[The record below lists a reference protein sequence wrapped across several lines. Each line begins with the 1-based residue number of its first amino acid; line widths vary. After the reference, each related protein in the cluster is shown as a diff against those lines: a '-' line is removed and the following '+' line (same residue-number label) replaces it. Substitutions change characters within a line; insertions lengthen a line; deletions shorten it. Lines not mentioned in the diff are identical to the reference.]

1 MKITLLHPLASSHCD
16 PALLSPRGMTR
27 FARAADEAGFDAL
40 AFTEHPA
47 PPQKWL
53 DTGGHGSL
61 DPFGAL
67 AFCAAV
73 TERIRLMTYLLVL
86 PYRPPLVTL
95 KAATT
100 IDQLSEGRLMLTVG
114 NGYLASEFRNLGL
127 DFDSRVEAFDDALDV
142 LRAGWNRPTLNFE
155 NERLT
160 FKEVALSPAPSQASL
175 PILIGGNSG
184 VARRRAAKVAD
195 GWSPLVSTPERSA
208 RNRMAAITSVE
219 ELRVAVAK
227 MRDTATEAGRD
238 ADALFVQTDFPL
250 GEPRVSMTAPRDDH
264 LALLSELA
272 DAGVQSL
279 VVRPPGDDIEKS
291 IDVVRA
297 YSEEILPSV

>member
-1 MKITLLHPLASSHCD
+1 MKITLLHPLAASDCH
-16 PALLSPRGMTR
+16 PALLAPPGIAR

-61 DPFGAL
+61 DPFAAL
-67 AFCAAV
+67 AFSAAV

-86 PYRPPLVTL
+86 PYRSPLVTL

-100 IDQLSEGRLMLTVG
+100 VDHLSDGRLTLTVG

-127 DFDSRVEAFDDALDV
+127 DFDNRVQAFDDALDV
-142 LRAGWNRPTLNFE
+142 LKAGWGEATLNFD
-155 NERLT
+155 NERLS
-160 FKEVALSPAPSQASL
+160 FKDVALSPTPRQSSL

-184 VARRRAAKVAD
+184 VARRRAARVAD

-227 MRDTATEAGRD
+227 MRETATEAGRD

-250 GEPRVSMTAPRDDH
+250 GEPRVSMTAPRDEH

-272 DAGVQSL
+272 DAGIQSL
-279 VVRPPGDDIEKS
+279 VVRAPGDNIEKS

-297 YSEEILPSV
+297 YGEDVLPHI